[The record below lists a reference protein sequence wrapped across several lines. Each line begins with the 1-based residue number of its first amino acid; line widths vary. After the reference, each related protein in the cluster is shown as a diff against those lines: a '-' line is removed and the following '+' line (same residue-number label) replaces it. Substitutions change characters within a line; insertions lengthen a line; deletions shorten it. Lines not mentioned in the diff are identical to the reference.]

1 MCYCSWLKGKAIIGT
16 ASNDKTARIWQAD
29 GKNCLL
35 KYLGHSGSVNSIRL
49 VTELVSC
56 IYPLSHLGVSTAK
69 IVIVLLVMFSHEIYS
84 VTVRSSERG

>member
-1 MCYCSWLKGKAIIGT
+1 MSKSVILIYSFYTFRYSGHKDGVWDVCYCSWLKGKAIIGT

-49 VTELVSC
+49 VSGFTASPMRL
-56 IYPLSHLGVSTAK
+56 LS
-69 IVIVLLVMFSHEIYS
+69 
-84 VTVRSSERG
+84 